1 MKEQIH
7 IFPNA
12 RMAQIAAVAGG
23 NTFIDW
29 SNGSIK
35 FGTKQNVLEIPETIA
50 LAFCIPNLW
59 VRLTNQYLGPFHQSC
74 ISGTITASKNQPRIQ
89 ITRK

>member
-59 VRLTNQYLGPFHQSC
+59 VRTYGIFTFKMVENNAIKTG
-74 ISGTITASKNQPRIQ
+74 IR
-89 ITRK
+89 

>member
-59 VRLTNQYLGPFHQSC
+59 VRTYHQEYFIRLKLLLS
-74 ISGTITASKNQPRIQ
+74 R
-89 ITRK
+89 

>member
-59 VRLTNQYLGPFHQSC
+59 VRIPISIMLHFQS
-74 ISGTITASKNQPRIQ
+74 SKMKRV
-89 ITRK
+89 

>member
-59 VRLTNQYLGPFHQSC
+59 VNTNNQEYFYFRRLKLLPSRYGVYPIIKQKVC
-74 ISGTITASKNQPRIQ
+74 E
-89 ITRK
+89 